1 MIPSRV
7 LLCGVFIA
15 AVAPLR
21 AAETQLDEIVV
32 TASLAETPLN
42 RLPASVTVLDAAQ
55 LGGAGLTHFGDVLD
69 AVPDL
74 GFAGGTS
81 RPRYFQIRGIGELEQ
96 YEGAPNPS
104 VGFLIDDI
112 DFSGIAMPA
121 ALFDMSQAEIL
132 RGPQGTTYGA
142 NAVAGLISLRSQAP
156 REGFEARGELEAGD
170 YGTWGGGLV
179 LNNSLTDNTTARL
192 AVHRFVSD
200 GFRRNAFLHRDDT
213 NGYDENLARLRIT
226 SRPSDDLEVNVTAL
240 YSDVDN
246 GYDAWSIDNSRVTLS
261 DQPGVDAQKSR
272 ALALRFDYEGWDGLK
287 LRSIS
292 TFAQA
297 DMAYSFDGD
306 WASDTYWRGI
316 GAIAPNESYDFFEN
330 LNRRRRNFT
339 QELRLRGG
347 EGRPTSWVA
356 GAYALRTDE
365 RYGIVDLYNGDV
377 SRELASDYRALNLAA
392 YGQVDHA
399 LRSDLSLSAGLRVE
413 RRAAHYRDSN
423 ALRRAPVDRMIG
435 GHLALNWDV
444 REGYTAYAALTRG
457 YKAGGI
463 NTTASPIPDDL
474 RSFDPEAVWNLE
486 TGLATRSADGRFD
499 SRTSL
504 FYMRRSRQQVASS
517 VQTDPNDP
525 LTFVLFTDN
534 AARGENFGVE
544 SQWGWR
550 PVPALRFSGSVALLK
565 ARFKDYVLG
574 DLDLSGRDVP
584 HAPNYQL
591 GLSAQWR
598 SARGWFAQIE
608 GQAVDAFYFGANDN
622 ERAPSYRLVHMRL
635 GYAGDR
641 WQATVYAR
649 NLFNEHYAVRG
660 FFFANEPPDW
670 IAKRYIQNGDPRQLG
685 ARLSFNF

>member
-7 LLCGVFIA
+7 LLCGA
-15 AVAPLR
+15 LLATAAPLC
-21 AAETQLDEIVV
+21 AAETELDEVVV
-32 TASLAETPLN
+32 TASLAQTPLN
-42 RLPASVTVLDAAQ
+42 RLPASVTVLDSSQ
-55 LGGAGLTHFGDVLD
+55 LGGAGVAHFGDVLD
-69 AVPDL
+69 AVPNL

-121 ALFDMSQAEIL
+121 ALFDMAQAEIL

-142 NAVAGLISLRSQAP
+142 NAIAGLINLRSQAP
-156 REGFEARGELEAGD
+156 HQGFEGRGELEAGD

-179 LNNSLTDNTTARL
+179 LNNSVGENTAARL

-200 GFRRNAFLHRDDT
+200 GFRRNAFLNRDDT
-213 NGYDENLARLRIT
+213 NGFDENLARLRVT
-226 SRPSDDLEVNVTAL
+226 SHPSDDLEVNVTAL

-261 DQPGVDAQKSR
+261 DKPGVDAQTSK
-272 ALALRFDYEGWDGLK
+272 ALALRLDYDWRGMK
-287 LRSIS
+287 LRSVS

-306 WASDTYWRGI
+306 WASDSYWRGI
-316 GAIAPNESYDFFEN
+316 GAIGPTESYDFFEDID
-330 LNRRRRNFT
+330 RRRRNFT
-339 QELRLRGG
+339 QDLRLRGG
-347 EGRPTSWVA
+347 EGQSTSWVV
-356 GAYALRTDE
+356 GAYALRMDE
-365 RYGIVDLYNGDV
+365 RYDILDLYNGDTD
-377 SRELASDYRALNLAA
+377 RFLASDYRALNLAA
-392 YGQVDHA
+392 YGQIDHA
-399 LRSDLSLSAGLRVE
+399 LRADLTLSSGLRIE

-423 ALRRAPVDRMIG
+423 DLRRQPVDRMIG
-435 GHLALNWDV
+435 GHLALNWAM

-463 NTTASPIPDDL
+463 NPTASDIPDDL
-474 RSFDPEAVWNLE
+474 RSFDPESVWNLE
-486 TGLATRSADGRFD
+486 TGLSTRSADGRLD

-504 FYMRRSRQQVASS
+504 FYMRRSNQQVSS
-517 VQTDPNDP
+517 SIQPDPTNP

-544 SQWGWR
+544 SQLGWR
-550 PVPALRFSGSVALLK
+550 PVPALRLAGTVALLK
-565 ARFKDYVLG
+565 ARFLDYVLEG
-574 DLDLSGRDVP
+574 RDLSGRDAP

-591 GLSAQWR
+591 GLSAEWH
-598 SARGWFAQIE
+598 SPRGWFAQIE
-608 GQAVDAFYFGANDN
+608 GQAVDAFYFSASHD
-622 ERAPSYRLVHMRL
+622 ERGPAYQLVHLRL
-635 GYAGDR
+635 GYGNER
-641 WQATVYAR
+641 WQATLYAR

-660 FFFANEPPDW
+660 FLFANEPPDW
-670 IAKRYIQNGDPRQLG
+670 IDKRYIQNGDPRQLG
-685 ARLSFNF
+685 ARITFSF

>member
-7 LLCGVFIA
+7 LLYGVFIA

-21 AAETQLDEIVV
+21 AAETELDEVVV

-69 AVPDL
+69 AVPNL

-142 NAVAGLISLRSQAP
+142 NAIAGLISLRSQAP

-179 LNNSLTDNTTARL
+179 LNNSLSDNTAARL

-200 GFRRNAFLHRDDT
+200 GFRRNTFLHRDDT
-213 NGYDENLARLRIT
+213 NGYDENLARLRVT
-226 SRPSDDLEVNVTAL
+226 SRPTDDLEVNVTAL

-261 DQPGVDAQKSR
+261 DQPGVDAQKSK

-297 DMAYSFDGD
+297 DMDYSFDGD

-316 GAIAPNESYDFFEN
+316 GAIAPDESYDFFES
-330 LNRRRRNFT
+330 LHRRRRNFT

-347 EGRPTSWVA
+347 EGRPTSWVM

-365 RYGIVDLYNGDV
+365 RYGIIDLYNGDV

-392 YGQVDHA
+392 YGQIDHA

-423 ALRRAPVDRMIG
+423 DLRRAPVDRMLG
-435 GHLALNWDV
+435 GHLSLNWAV
-444 REGYTAYAALTRG
+444 REGYTVYASLTRG

-463 NTTASPIPDDL
+463 NTTASPISDDL

-486 TGLATRSADGRFD
+486 TGMATRSADGRFD

-550 PVPALRFSGSVALLK
+550 PVQALRLSGSVALLK

-591 GLSAQWR
+591 GLSAEWR
-598 SARGWFAQIE
+598 STRGWFAQVE
-608 GQAVDAFYFGANDN
+608 GQAVDGFYFGANDN
-622 ERAPSYRLVHMRL
+622 ERASSYRLVHMRL
-635 GYAGDR
+635 GYGNDR

-685 ARLSFNF
+685 ARLSFSF